1 VCVCVFDGMVGSCAS
16 LYTEFPLGHMT
27 HSLCIYLYTLHII
40 YIYTIVGLA
49 SDQVMGGISTGNIS
63 REMIHGRNA
72 NVLRGTVRLDNHG
85 GFIQM
90 ATNLA
95 SSHSSSATSASAS
108 STTTI
113 PTATTSWYTSTRPVV
128 DASKYHGIELDV
140 LCCGS
145 SSPTTSSLE
154 TFNVQ

>member
-1 VCVCVFDGMVGSCAS
+1 
-16 LYTEFPLGHMT
+16 
-27 HSLCIYLYTLHII
+27 
-40 YIYTIVGLA
+40 
-49 SDQVMGGISTGNIS
+49 MGGISTGNIS

-95 SSHSSSATSASAS
+95 SSHSSSSATAISSASATGASASS

-145 SSPTTSSLE
+145 SSPTTTSLE

>member
-1 VCVCVFDGMVGSCAS
+1 M
-16 LYTEFPLGHMT
+16 Y
-27 HSLCIYLYTLHII
+27 IYLLHL
-40 YIYTIVGLA
+40 YIYTIVGLT

-63 REMIHGRNA
+63 RETIHGRNA

-108 STTTI
+108 SSTTTI
-113 PTATTSWYTSTRPVV
+113 PTTATSSWYTSTRPVV

-140 LCCGS
+140 VCCGS
-145 SSPTTSSLE
+145 SSPTTTSSLE